1 MVMSVSLDVYDSVV
15 FKMFIF
21 TTMNSTT
28 TQRRL
33 SMSCIAYFLVGLM
46 QHASNQPK
54 LLASQAYSQEG
65 LQQALKRLKAARG
78 PEERDNTTQLISRSS
93 WQQPLPDAVSKQQPS
108 LYPAYL
114 SFSGPSVCR
123 QPQLIAPALLG
134 RTNPNIPYLPPRHD
148 EAIHTQT
155 RPLQSS
161 MPIQQGEDHGGSQP
175 HYLAGQKQP
184 ITNYHSGASGSGS
197 VLGGGMAAI
206 RGNGVIPDDSS
217 VQDFEESHPDM
228 YSESQ
233 GYWGQIGDS
242 PAVGCGLPYC

>member
-78 PEERDNTTQLISRSS
+78 PEERDNTTQLVDFQELVAAAAAGCGVQAATISVPRASVFF
-93 WQQPLPDAVSKQQPS
+93 WS
-108 LYPAYL
+108 LCLQA
-114 SFSGPSVCR
+114 
-123 QPQLIAPALLG
+123 APAD
-134 RTNPNIPYLPPRHD
+134 RTRPSWPHQPKYSLPPPP
-148 EAIHTQT
+148 T
-155 RPLQSS
+155 
-161 MPIQQGEDHGGSQP
+161 
-175 HYLAGQKQP
+175 
-184 ITNYHSGASGSGS
+184 
-197 VLGGGMAAI
+197 
-206 RGNGVIPDDSS
+206 
-217 VQDFEESHPDM
+217 
-228 YSESQ
+228 
-233 GYWGQIGDS
+233 
-242 PAVGCGLPYC
+242 